1 MGMMYKPESLP
12 LIKLVNKIF
21 KSFPVNRNQKL
32 ALEQVVYL
40 L

>member
-1 MGMMYKPESLP
+1 MGMMYKPENLP
-12 LIKLVNKIF
+12 LIKLVKTF
-21 KSFPVNRNQKL
+21 LKSFPVNRNQKL